1 MFVAKCLEDDI
12 YQVQRDMNR
21 EIKVM
26 FDNNDI
32 EIPFN
37 QLVVHMGEDADQNK
51 VSKKDIKKAED
62 FNEEQKELSKD
73 INVER

>member
-1 MFVAKCLEDDI
+1 
-12 YQVQRDMNR
+12 
-21 EIKVM
+21 M
-26 FDNNDI
+26 FDNNGI

-37 QLVVHMGEDADQNK
+37 QLVVHMGEDADQDK

-73 INVER
+73 IAVEK